1 MKFRIGHGYDMHSLV
16 PGLQLWLG
24 GVLIPHDSGLKGHSD
39 ADVLI
44 HAICDAMLGAI
55 ATGDIGKLFPDT
67 DKAYENIDSKI
78 LLKKVMD
85 LLGGEGWQIVNLDAT
100 LIMEAPKVA
109 SYIEEM
115 RNILAAI
122 LKTDIADISVKATT
136 TEGMGPEGRGE
147 GISAHA
153 VVLISKL

>member
-1 MKFRIGHGYDMHSLV
+1 MKLRIGHGYDMHSLV
-16 PGLQLWLG
+16 PGRQLRLG

-85 LLGGEGWQIVNLDAT
+85 LLGEKGWQIVNLDAT
-100 LIMEAPKVA
+100 LIMEAP
-109 SYIEEM
+109 
-115 RNILAAI
+115 RWHHI
-122 LKTDIADISVKATT
+122 LKKC
-136 TEGMGPEGRGE
+136 
-147 GISAHA
+147 A
-153 VVLISKL
+153 VYWLLS